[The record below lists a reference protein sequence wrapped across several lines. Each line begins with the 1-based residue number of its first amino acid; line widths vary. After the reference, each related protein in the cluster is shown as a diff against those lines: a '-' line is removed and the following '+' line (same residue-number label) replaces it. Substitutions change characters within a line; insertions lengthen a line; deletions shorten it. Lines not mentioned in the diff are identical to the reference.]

1 MASPIIEGI
10 LSRDLK
16 SISKAISVI
25 ERNDS
30 ESDKLFSLVFPH
42 IKNRSHKIGITGP
55 PGAGKSTLVNCL
67 INRARTDGLSIATI
81 GVDPSSP
88 FTGGAI
94 LGDRIRMQDHVVDS
108 DVFIRSM
115 ASRKNVGGVSDTTNK
130 VGMVLDAAGYDMI
143 LFETVGVG
151 QLETNIMEISDTVL
165 VVLVPESG
173 DSIQMMK
180 AGLLEISDIFVV
192 NKSDRPGSEKICTSL
207 KNLIGDGASKDE
219 WSPLVCMTEAIRAKG
234 IDELF
239 ESIASHK
246 KFLDKTESRHEND
259 TRQYRK
265 YIDEL
270 LIREFQETFWSKSR
284 VDILSNELSKD
295 HKNRKSPYDLFQILN
310 SNEQG

>member
-1 MASPIIEGI
+1 
-10 LSRDLK
+10 
-16 SISKAISVI
+16 
-25 ERNDS
+25 
-30 ESDKLFSLVFPH
+30 
-42 IKNRSHKIGITGP
+42 
-55 PGAGKSTLVNCL
+55 
-67 INRARTDGLSIATI
+67 
-81 GVDPSSP
+81 
-88 FTGGAI
+88 
-94 LGDRIRMQDHVVDS
+94 
-108 DVFIRSM
+108 
-115 ASRKNVGGVSDTTNK
+115 
-130 VGMVLDAAGYDMI
+130 
-143 LFETVGVG
+143 
-151 QLETNIMEISDTVL
+151 
-165 VVLVPESG
+165 
-173 DSIQMMK
+173 MMK

-207 KNLIGDGASKDE
+207 KNLIGDGTSKDE

-295 HKNRKSPYDLFQILN
+295 HKNRKSPYELFQILN
-310 SNEQG
+310 SNE